1 VSKGL
6 QSLENELW
14 SDPRAERD
22 MRELRDAAE
31 SPSASAFEQL
41 LEMRDEARRIGHF
54 EINQTILE
62 MISEL
67 EEAESSLDNSAPSA
81 PPLLCQLEKRRVKE
95 KYFPLLRIQVLNS
108 VVRHSDA
115 HRDLRILIVQAENA
129 RKGIMSFVNLNKKAD
144 GWSPQKLKGL
154 GFRV

>member
-1 VSKGL
+1 MSKGL

-62 MISEL
+62 MIFEL
-67 EEAESSLDNSAPSA
+67 EEAEPSLNNSAPSA
-81 PPLLCQLEKRRVKE
+81 PPPLCPCRQ
-95 KYFPLLRIQVLNS
+95 
-108 VVRHSDA
+108 
-115 HRDLRILIVQAENA
+115 
-129 RKGIMSFVNLNKKAD
+129 
-144 GWSPQKLKGL
+144 
-154 GFRV
+154 